1 MKPYRYLLVI
11 FFVLS
16 VILKIN
22 AQGHL
27 GITGFV
33 FDSLLFEKNYTKDSI
48 ILGSDIVINGYYS
61 SRTMG
66 GGGYYKSFDT
76 LEQCLEYPMITVFS
90 KHGAVSYQCDEN
102 GYFGIRL
109 DSANTFYTFVFSKQ
123 GYESKSIIVD
133 TRKVMVG
140 MNLNFLLFIKL
151 KRKEEIF
158 DYKQQYLKPSG
169 KVAHEPYK
177 KYINYQVV
185 PLTDEDKTGKIPQ
198 DCEEEK

>member
-1 MKPYRYLLVI
+1 MKPYRYLLVV

-22 AQGHL
+22 AQRHL
-27 GITGFV
+27 GIDGFV
-33 FDSLLFEKNYTKDSI
+33 FDSLLFEKNYAKDSA
-48 ILGSDIVINGYYS
+48 IVNDNVIVSAYYS
-61 SRTMG
+61 G
-66 GGGYYKSFDT
+66 GKYYFDT
-76 LEQCLEYPMITVFS
+76 LEQCIEYPMITVFS
-90 KHGAVSYQCDEN
+90 RHGALSYQCDEN
-102 GYFGIRL
+102 GYFGIGL

-140 MNLNFLLFIKL
+140 MNLNFRLFIKL

-169 KVAHEPYK
+169 KVAHQPYK

-185 PLTDEDKTGKIPQ
+185 PLTEEDKTGTIP
-198 DCEEEK
+198 

>member
-16 VILKIN
+16 VVLKIN
-22 AQGHL
+22 AQRHL
-27 GITGFV
+27 ALSGFV
-33 FDSLLFEKNYTKDSI
+33 FDSLLFVKNYEKDSTI
-48 ILGSDIVINGYYS
+48 INSRVLIN
-61 SRTMG
+61 
-66 GGGYYKSFDT
+66 YYKPSDVDRGYKSYFDT
-76 LEQCLEYPMITVFS
+76 LEQCIEYPIVTVFS
-90 KHGAVSYQCDEN
+90 KNGILSYQCDEN
-102 GYFGIRL
+102 GYFDIGL

-123 GYESKSIIVD
+123 GYESKSIIID

>member
-16 VILKIN
+16 VVLKIN
-22 AQGHL
+22 AQRHL
-27 GITGFV
+27 ALSGFV
-33 FDSLLFEKNYTKDSI
+33 FDSLLFVKNYEKDSTI
-48 ILGSDIVINGYYS
+48 INSRVLIN
-61 SRTMG
+61 
-66 GGGYYKSFDT
+66 YYKPSDVDRGYKSYFDT
-76 LEQCLEYPMITVFS
+76 LEQCIEYPIVTVFS
-90 KHGAVSYQCDEN
+90 KNGILSYQCDEN
-102 GYFGIRL
+102 GYFDIGL
-109 DSANTFYTFVFSKQ
+109 DSANTFYTFIFSKQ

-185 PLTDEDKTGKIPQ
+185 PLTEEDKTGKIPQ

>member
-1 MKPYRYLLVI
+1 MKPYRYLLII
-11 FFVLS
+11 FFVSS

-27 GITGFV
+27 GVSGFV
-33 FDSLLFEKNYTKDSI
+33 FDSLLFVKNYEKDSTI
-48 ILGSDIVINGYYS
+48 INSRVLINAYHSGAKNY
-61 SRTMG
+61 
-66 GGGYYKSFDT
+66 FDT
-76 LEQCLEYPMITVFS
+76 LEQCIEYPMVTVFS
-90 KHGAVSYQCDEN
+90 KHGVVSYQCDEN

-151 KRKEEIF
+151 KRKEEIV